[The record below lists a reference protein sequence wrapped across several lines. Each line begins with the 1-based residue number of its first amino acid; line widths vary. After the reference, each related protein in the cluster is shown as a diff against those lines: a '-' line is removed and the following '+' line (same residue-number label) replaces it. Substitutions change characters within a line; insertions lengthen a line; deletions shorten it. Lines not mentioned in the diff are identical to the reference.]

1 MLGSKEHPSPEFPT
15 VEADKVEQ
23 SKRIEIKFNCKYDVF
38 LLVILNVQ
46 YKESVNADKMYCMY
60 S

>member
-23 SKRIEIKFNCKYDVF
+23 SKRKYDVF

-46 YKESVNADKMYCMY
+46 YKESVNADKIYCTHE
-60 S
+60 